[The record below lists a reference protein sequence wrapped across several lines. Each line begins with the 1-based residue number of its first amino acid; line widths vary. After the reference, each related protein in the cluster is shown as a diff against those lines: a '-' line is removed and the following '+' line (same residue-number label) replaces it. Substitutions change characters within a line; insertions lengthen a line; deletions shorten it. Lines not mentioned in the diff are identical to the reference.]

1 MSSQEILFEKILKN
15 LKFIYNVLDSNHHKN
30 SMEKMEEMFRDIPK
44 LLDDKIYKNKK

>member
-30 SMEKMEEMFRDIPK
+30 SMEKMEEVFRDFPK
-44 LLDDKIYKNKK
+44 LLDTMVVKKK